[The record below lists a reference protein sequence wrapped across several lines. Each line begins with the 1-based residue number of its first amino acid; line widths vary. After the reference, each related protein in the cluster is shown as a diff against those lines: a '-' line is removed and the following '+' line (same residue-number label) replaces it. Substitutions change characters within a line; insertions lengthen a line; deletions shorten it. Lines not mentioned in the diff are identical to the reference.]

1 MYRQRSIDHRLAPPD
16 IIEMTDRT
24 AGVSIRGIFENE
36 LFVIRPVGRFPAHC
50 LGVLPRAGFLRIAI
64 SAESVR
70 RVRSA
75 SGKARR
81 SDILLLR
88 RTESRSLFRRTSCGV
103 LQRTGSLYGENQRSE
118 GSLGGQSWP
127 AKRGSQTLRFHKA
140 RSSANLAKWTRLSS
154 PCPLQHARDPP
165 RNKRLS
171 EDISVP
177 KGEVV
182 C

>member
-1 MYRQRSIDHRLAPPD
+1 MEPSKALDVLPKKHRSPSGTTRYNRD
-16 IIEMTDRT
+16 DRP

-36 LFVIRPVGRFPAHC
+36 LLVIRPVGRFPAHC

-118 GSLGGQSWP
+118 GSLGRP
-127 AKRGSQTLRFHKA
+127 IM
-140 RSSANLAKWTRLSS
+140 
-154 PCPLQHARDPP
+154 ARDNADH
-165 RNKRLS
+165 RRFASIKRAVARTLQS
-171 EDISVP
+171 GLD
-177 KGEVV
+177 
-182 C
+182 